1 MRSNKLIL
9 YGRIQDSCMLV
20 LTNIIPEIVLT
31 LPTKGKTRLIAGR
44 GWWLEAHLSS
54 APCQASCLPVR
65 RDDRVWHLS
74 SRWGLEDVCSHIPFP
89 MCPLKCWLTRITFIT
104 GWLFKIKGHVSSLIL
119 QQTTTIYT
127 CSKGCLIPWKFYER
141 HWIFN
146 NNLICHEDCCEGSSR
161 RWFGGWCFPLAKQGR
176 GSPS

>member
-1 MRSNKLIL
+1 MVTWFNAYTNHSLNIHANHRYQITLNVRLRCWNPNNGSKECELWIIPAYTLRSNKLIL

-20 LTNIIPEIVLT
+20 LTNIIPEILLT
-31 LPTKGKTRLIAGR
+31 LPTKSKTRLIAGR

-65 RDDRVWHLS
+65 RDDCVWHLS

-104 GWLFKIKGHVSSLIL
+104 GWF
-119 QQTTTIYT
+119 
-127 CSKGCLIPWKFYER
+127 
-141 HWIFN
+141 
-146 NNLICHEDCCEGSSR
+146 
-161 RWFGGWCFPLAKQGR
+161 
-176 GSPS
+176 